1 MTEEE
6 IGWKDTNLALF
17 GSDLEKQVKKEAAYG
32 EPSWEPV
39 LRQTEPR
46 LFVWRIQNF
55 RPTPVNE
62 NDYGQFFNGD
72 SYIVLSITKR
82 NDKLEYNIHFW
93 IGQHSS
99 IDEYGTAA
107 YKTVELD
114 TLLNG
119 AAVQHRE
126 VENFESKLFKS
137 YFPSI
142 RILNGGYESGFR
154 HVTPNEY
161 QPRLLH
167 FCLQEKEKLVVMKE
181 VPLSASSLNS
191 GDVILN
197 GGYESGFRHVT
208 PNEYQPRLLHF
219 CLQEK
224 EKLVVMKEVPLSASS
239 LNSGDVFISDLGSTA
254 YQWNGK
260 HSNKEERYCAAQF
273 LQVLESERL
282 GRCKTYVLD
291 EASTEDNDEFLRIL
305 PDVPVKKNKT
315 DYEMTTRMYRILPDV
330 PVKKNKTDYEM
341 TTRMYRLSDDS
352 GELRFQLISGNG
364 APKKM
369 VAEDDVYFID
379 TGGELFVY
387 IGGKCSIREKQNAIS
402 YAHSYLQQ
410 TTHPLIPVTVLTA
423 GQHCKT
429 LEDAWDKDRTKHY
442 LEIPAAS

>member
-1 MTEEE
+1 M
-6 IGWKDTNLALF
+6 
-17 GSDLEKQVKKEAAYG
+17 
-32 EPSWEPV
+32 P
-39 LRQTEPR
+39 
-46 LFVWRIQNF
+46 
-55 RPTPVNE
+55 
-62 NDYGQFFNGD
+62 
-72 SYIVLSITKR
+72 
-82 NDKLEYNIHFW
+82 
-93 IGQHSS
+93 
-99 IDEYGTAA
+99 DEYGTAA

-114 TLLNG
+114 TLLDG
-119 AAVQHRE
+119 AAIQHRE

-142 RILNGGYESGFR
+142 RILNGGF
-154 HVTPNEY
+154 
-161 QPRLLH
+161 
-167 FCLQEKEKLVVMKE
+167 
-181 VPLSASSLNS
+181 
-191 GDVILN
+191 
-197 GGYESGFRHVT
+197 ESGFRHVT

-315 DYEMTTRMYRILPDV
+315 DYEMTTC
-330 PVKKNKTDYEM
+330 
-341 TTRMYRLSDDS
+341 MYRLSDES
-352 GELRFQLISGNG
+352 GELRFQLISGTG

-369 VAEDDVYFID
+369 IAEDDVYFID
-379 TGGELFVY
+379 TGAELFVY
-387 IGGKCSIREKQNAIS
+387 VGGRCSLREKQNAIS

-423 GQHCKT
+423 GQHCET
-429 LEDAWDKDRTKHY
+429 LEEAWDKDRTKHY
-442 LEIPAAS
+442 LEIPVAS

>member
-6 IGWKDTNLALF
+6 IGWKNTNLALF

-191 GDVILN
+191 GDV
-197 GGYESGFRHVT
+197 
-208 PNEYQPRLLHF
+208 
-219 CLQEK
+219 
-224 EKLVVMKEVPLSASS
+224 
-239 LNSGDVFISDLGSTA
+239 FISDLGSTA

-291 EASTEDNDEFLRIL
+291 EASTEDNDEFL
-305 PDVPVKKNKT
+305 
-315 DYEMTTRMYRILPDV
+315 RILPDV